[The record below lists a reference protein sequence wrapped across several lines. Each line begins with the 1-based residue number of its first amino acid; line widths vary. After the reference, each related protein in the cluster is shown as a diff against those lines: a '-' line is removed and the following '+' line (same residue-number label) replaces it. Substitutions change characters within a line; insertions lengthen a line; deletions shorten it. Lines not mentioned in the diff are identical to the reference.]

1 MLANPKKGQ
10 LVRIRYNQRIAPA
23 MPLHNKVGT
32 VHIVSR
38 GKSGAS
44 QCNNEK
50 PYSAACTPM
59 EYSTWMNWQ
68 S

>member
-38 GKSGAS
+38 GKPRNHGVIVDGLLYAIP
-44 QCNNEK
+44 CGNLNKEDAL
-50 PYSAACTPM
+50 P
-59 EYSTWMNWQ
+59 
-68 S
+68 